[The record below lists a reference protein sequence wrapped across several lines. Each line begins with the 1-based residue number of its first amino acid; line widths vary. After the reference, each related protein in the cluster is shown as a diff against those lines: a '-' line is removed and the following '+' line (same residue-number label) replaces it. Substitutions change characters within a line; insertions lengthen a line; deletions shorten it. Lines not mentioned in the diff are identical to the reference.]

1 MSSFAH
7 SHAARRADEIDRF
20 RWAACQLDALSGC
33 LSLGKLRQ
41 TLNSLPETLDETYDR
56 ILCQIDPLFKR
67 EVFHI
72 LQWLTCSLRP
82 LALEEVAETVA
93 FDVDSDGRFNVENRL
108 AEPADVLTMC
118 SSLVITIGTNNHF
131 DSYYD
136 GHTST
141 SRAGVTVRLAHF
153 SVKEYLVS
161 DRIRTGPA
169 ASFSIDE
176 EASNARIGATSLSC
190 LLLYDEVLFP
200 SSQEFWL
207 EFPLAR
213 YSATFWHKHLSAISE
228 TAHLTSL
235 PLATE
240 LFLSES
246 KIRNWQALWN
256 LDSYESQFD
265 PILWDFFESC
275 GNRLGSPLYY
285 AVRTGLKGLVEALIE
300 LQKDKDGQV
309 GATNESK
316 LKRPDFD
323 GDLATLQYMSK
334 DAYVNATGGVLHT
347 PLQVASWS
355 GRMDIVEL
363 LIINGADPNIWDE
376 YRGRSTLSAAAK
388 KGHLAIMKLLLD
400 TGADLYEGIFS
411 ETSGGSK
418 EGSIGGGDAKNLPE
432 KELDRHI
439 EHCNVDMQK
448 VARHK
453 KMNSDTV
460 RPSIDTHDRRAM
472 GKYRRTALY
481 EAASSGDA
489 EIVRFILDRDES
501 GVIINLRNNALG
513 ETALSRAAGRG
524 HDSGGQILL
533 ERGQLVDTTDIH
545 GQTAL
550 IAACF
555 AGHESIACKLLDKG
569 ADPNSKQGKPM
580 INPFRIGNDGERIY
594 MVSAHESPQYRR
606 WHSIFLSKSPQYPSS
621 PLGAATVANHEPIVR
636 LLIDRGADVNK
647 GSPLPLIEAVERG
660 HKDIARLL
668 VEKGAEVNA
677 VQGSGHKVPDWFKVY
692 LPPDASLL

>member
-1 MSSFAH
+1 M
-7 SHAARRADEIDRF
+7 
-20 RWAACQLDALSGC
+20 
-33 LSLGKLRQ
+33 GKLRQ

-67 EVFHI
+67 EVLHI

-82 LALEEVAETVA
+82 LSLEEVAEIVA
-93 FDVDSDGRFNVENRL
+93 FDVDSDGRFNVEKRL

-118 SSLVITIGTNNHF
+118 SSLVIIIGTSSHF

-141 SRAGVTVRLAHF
+141 SRAGVMVRLAHF

-161 DRIRTGPA
+161 DRIRTGSA

-213 YSATFWHKHLSAISE
+213 YSAAFWHKHLSAISE

-246 KIRNWQALWN
+246 KMRNWQALWN
-256 LDSYESQFD
+256 LDWDPHSVFKSEDDAGSEELLESGGK
-265 PILWDFFESC
+265 P
-275 GNRLGSPLYY
+275 LGSPLYY
-285 AVRTGLKGLVEALIE
+285 AVLTGLKDLVEALIE
-300 LQKDKDGQV
+300 VQKDKDGQV
-309 GATNESK
+309 GATNDSR
-316 LKRPDFD
+316 LKRPGFD

-347 PLQVASWS
+347 PIQAASWS

-363 LIINGADPNIWDE
+363 LIINGADPNIYGG

-400 TGADLYEGIFS
+400 TGADLYEGILS

-418 EGSIGGGDAKNLPE
+418 EGRIGRGDAKNLPD
-432 KELDRHI
+432 KELGRHI

-448 VARHK
+448 VARFK
-453 KMNSDTV
+453 KKNSDIII
-460 RPSIDTHDRRAM
+460 PPIDTHDQRAM
-472 GKYRRTALY
+472 GQCRRTALY
-481 EAASSGDA
+481 EAASSGEADVA
-489 EIVRFILDRDES
+489 NFLLDRDES
-501 GVIINLRNNALG
+501 GVIINLRNDALG
-513 ETALSRAAGRG
+513 ETALSMAAGHG
-524 HDSGGQILL
+524 HDVVVHDLL
-533 ERGQLVDTTDIH
+533 QKGALVDKTDFY

-580 INPFRIGNDGERIY
+580 INPFGKDDGRKHRLFLQK
-594 MVSAHESPQYRR
+594 SAE
-606 WHSIFLSKSPQYPSS
+606 YPSS

-647 GSPLPLIEAVERG
+647 GSPLPLIEAVKRG

-668 VEKGAEVNA
+668 VEKGADVNA
-677 VQGSGHKVPDWFKVY
+677 VQGSGHKLPDWFKVY